1 MRQILMRDTIFV
13 LLKEE
18 LLSWSLFKCIRNF
31 YPHNLGL
38 SLTPAAWAHSVP
50 SLTLLDAS
58 QKGKSQ
64 CSEDVMHLV
73 LQQWARH
80 VADMTD

>member
-1 MRQILMRDTIFV
+1 MRDTIFI

-18 LLSWSLFKCIRNF
+18 LLSWSLCKCIRNF

-38 SLTPAAWAHSVP
+38 SHLQHRPNSVP

-64 CSEDVMHLV
+64 CSVDVMHLV